1 MVFGLCDA
9 SGSIGDLYV
18 TRVDNADFLAPLAV
32 KLTENLEAMLAGGEY
47 NATIRLALG
56 YAKLKDKEN
65 DKSVEYLSVAV
76 DLDPDYSAAWKLLGK
91 AQTEAGLRADAIETY
106 RRGIEV
112 ATRRGDRQA
121 VREMQVFLQRL
132 DKTD

>member
-1 MVFGLCDA
+1 MELTA
-9 SGSIGDLYV
+9 S
-18 TRVDNADFLAPLAV
+18 
-32 KLTENLEAMLAGGEY
+32 LEAMLARGED
-47 NATIRLALG
+47 NATLRFALG
-56 YAKLKDKEN
+56 SAYLKAGAYAKA
-65 DKSVEYLSVAV
+65 VGHLSVAV

-91 AQTEAGLRADAIETY
+91 AQTDAGLATAAAETY

-121 VREMQVFLQRL
+121 AREMQVFMRRL

>member
-1 MVFGLCDA
+1 ME
-9 SGSIGDLYV
+9 
-18 TRVDNADFLAPLAV
+18 
-32 KLTENLEAMLAGGEY
+32 LTKNLEAMLAGGED
-47 NATIRLALG
+47 NATMRFALG
-56 YAKLKDKEN
+56 SAYLQAKAYDKA
-65 DKSVEYLSVAV
+65 VEHLSVAV

-91 AQTEAGLRADAIETY
+91 AQTEAGLRVDAIETY

-121 VREMQVFLQRL
+121 VREMQVFAQRL